1 MRKYIFLI
9 FILVLVFGAY
19 FLSQKNNNAQEKSPY
34 ADQRKMMVENHLR
47 ERDIT
52 DETVLRVMGNVPRH
66 AFVPYDLRDMAYTD
80 QPLPIG
86 EGQTISQPY
95 VVAFMTQALELQGD
109 EKVLE
114 IGTGSGYQA
123 AVLGEIVDEVY
134 TIEIFESLGRRAGD
148 ILDSLGYDNVHL
160 RIGDG
165 YAGWASQAPFDAII
179 VTAAPKEIP
188 QPLKDQLAEGG
199 RMVVPIGSISQ
210 ELMLL
215 RKESGEMKQYNL
227 LPVRFV
233 PMIDK
238 DGKQY

>member
-1 MRKYIFLI
+1 MRKYIFLL
-9 FILVLVFGAY
+9 FIVVLVFGAY

-34 ADQRKMMVENHLR
+34 ADKRQMMVEKQLR
-47 ERDIT
+47 GRDIA
-52 DETVLRVMGNVPRH
+52 DETVLRAMANVPRH
-66 AFVPYDLRDMAYTD
+66 AFVPNDLRDMAYTD

-95 VVAFMTQALELQGD
+95 IVAFMTQALELEGD

-134 TIEIFESLGRRAGD
+134 TIEIFESLGRRADG
-148 ILDSLGYDNVHL
+148 ILDSLGYDNVHV

-165 YAGWASQAPFDAII
+165 YKGWPSQAPFDAII

-199 RMVVPIGSISQ
+199 RMVVPVGSIRQ

-215 RKESGEMKQYNL
+215 RKEAGEVKQYNL

-233 PMIDK
+233 PMIDE